1 MTDGEGYS
9 RKENRTTG
17 KLGTKGD
24 CVIPVNLEENVKWL
38 HQFLFNDYE
47 YTPSDMVQECSRQ
60 IEADTGKTVN

>member
-1 MTDGEGYS
+1 M
-9 RKENRTTG
+9 TG

-47 YTPSDMVQECSRQ
+47 YTPSDMVHFLEK
-60 IEADTGKTVN
+60 DVP